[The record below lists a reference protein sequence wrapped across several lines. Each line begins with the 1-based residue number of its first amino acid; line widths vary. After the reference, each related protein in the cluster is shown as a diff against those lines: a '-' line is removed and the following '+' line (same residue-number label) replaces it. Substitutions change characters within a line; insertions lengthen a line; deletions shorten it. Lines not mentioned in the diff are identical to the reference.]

1 MRRYLLSGIL
11 FLLAAALPLGA
22 QQARTVLPE
31 KDSRETLTN
40 LLSEL
45 KTSYASALASD
56 SLLVKDNPHRE
67 ELAAMVHEV
76 DEVTIMLYT
85 QRPEF
90 SFDIAFALENVTRL
104 YDTFHD
110 RADLSNQYLGGA
122 RSGLRRY
129 RLLEESLRDM
139 YRTHPADSAFLPQGD
154 SLLRELPAFV
164 PLEEEDP
171 GKKALLDS
179 CLRYTG
185 FLTGLYGESV
195 MTALQD
201 SVYYADTERRLSQAR
216 DYALAMYADSQKN
229 RYIGGNVNAVQVIR
243 NWDTLIRYVEDDL
256 RVRYGSEPED
266 TDGDIYPFS
275 WSGSYVIRYAIVSL
289 VTLTVS
295 WLLAA
300 LIIFLVLKYLVKKE
314 KVRKH
319 RSLLTAILAIVLFAV
334 GMSVV
339 KTDWGNPYWKM
350 SYQLLSRFA
359 WLTLAI
365 FVSLLIRVRGDQAR
379 PSRNLYLP
387 TLLLAFLSI
396 LMRAIFLPAS
406 LVPLILPPFLVLF
419 IVWQTTVNIHYRTRV
434 SRVDLRYMWVSVGVM
449 ALVCILSL
457 LGYSMIGVLI
467 LTFWTF
473 LLALLHTITTLYY
486 LLMRYYDDRVS
497 RRKARFHTENPNL
510 PLDSENAFIEVTWLY
525 DLLRMVVVPVAA
537 IYSFQAGIT
546 LTARAYQLTQAGD
559 QLLREPFIE
568 RLPALTI
575 SNILL
580 VGSLF
585 FVFRFVIY
593 LVKGVFRI
601 SSLRRL
607 DEKRAAASG
616 PLKESDVNLS
626 LPNTLITL
634 AGWLLYLMA
643 AFFILH
649 IPTTTIVAIMTG
661 LSAGVGFAL
670 KDLIN
675 NFFYGIQLMA
685 GRIRVGDKI
694 SCDGIRGTVR
704 RVSYQTTQVEE
715 EDGSVIAFTN
725 TELFS
730 KKFKNLSAGK
740 NYELLK
746 IPVSVSYGTDIEFT
760 RKVILDAM
768 APLLVKSKAGRD
780 IVDPDF
786 PIDVRFDSYGDSS
799 VNLNV
804 VLYTAVEVHWT
815 FPARAKELIYKAFFE
830 NGIHIPFPQRDVYI
844 KTLPEKE

>member
-1 MRRYLLSGIL
+1 MMKRRFLSGLIL
-11 FLLAAALPLGA
+11 LLTALSLSA
-22 QQARTVLPE
+22 QPDGPE
-31 KDSRETLTN
+31 PPETGFHPTLTD

-45 KTSYASALASD
+45 KASYASALASD
-56 SLLVKDNPHRE
+56 SLLMKSSPQRARLAELVKTAD
-67 ELAAMVHEV
+67 
-76 DEVTIMLYT
+76 DVTIMIYT

-90 SFDIAFALENVTRL
+90 SFDIAFALENVSRL
-104 YDTFHD
+104 LGRFHEQ
-110 RADLSNQYLGGA
+110 RALSDQYLSA
-122 RSGLRRY
+122 SRSGLRRY
-129 RLLEESLRDM
+129 VLLEESLRDM
-139 YRTHPADSAFLPQGD
+139 YRTSVADSAGLSQAD
-154 SLLRELPAFV
+154 SLLRESPSFV
-164 PLEEEDP
+164 PPETENPEKDP
-171 GKKALLDS
+171 LLDS
-179 CLRYTG
+179 CLRYTKL
-185 FLTGLYGESV
+185 LTDLYGESV
-195 MTALQD
+195 MMARQD
-201 SVYYADTERRLSQAR
+201 SVRYADSERRLSQAR
-216 DYALAMYADSQKN
+216 DYAQASYAESQKN
-229 RYIGGNVNAVQVIR
+229 RFIGGNVNAVQILQ
-243 NWDTLIRYVEDDL
+243 NWDTLIRYVKDDL
-256 RVRYGSEPED
+256 RVRYCSEPRD
-266 TDGDIYPFS
+266 LGGKLNPYS
-275 WSGSYVIRYAIVSL
+275 WSGSYVLNYAVLSL
-289 VTLTVS
+289 VTLALS

-300 LIIFLVLKYLVKKE
+300 LIAFLSGKYLAGKGSLRE
-314 KVRKH
+314 R
-319 RSLLTAILAIVLFAV
+319 RPLLTAIFAIILFAV
-334 GMSVV
+334 SMSLV
-339 KTDWGNPYWKM
+339 KTDRDNPYWQM
-350 SYQLLSRFA
+350 AYQLLSRFA

-365 FVSLLIRVRGDQAR
+365 FVSLLIRVRGNQAK

-419 IVWQTTVNIHYRTRV
+419 IVWQAAVNIRYRRQV
-434 SRVDLRYMWVSVGVM
+434 SRVDLRYMWVSLGVM
-449 ALVCILSL
+449 VVVCILSL
-457 LGYSMIGVLI
+457 LGYSMIGVLV

-486 LLMRYYDDRVS
+486 LMMRYYDDRVM

-537 IYSFQAGIT
+537 IYSFQASIV
-546 LTARAYQLTQAGD
+546 LTARAYQLTLVGEK
-559 QLLREPFIE
+559 LLKESFFE
-568 RLPALTI
+568 RLPYLTI

-580 VGSLF
+580 VVSLF
-585 FVFRFVIY
+585 FVFRYLIY
-593 LVKGVFRI
+593 LVKGVFRV

-607 DEKRAAASG
+607 SEKRGVKSG

-626 LPNTLITL
+626 LPNTLFSL

-643 AFFILH
+643 GFYILH
-649 IPTTTIVAIMTG
+649 IPTTAVVAVVTG

-694 SCDGIRGTVR
+694 SCDGIRGTVK

-746 IPVSVSYGTDIEFT
+746 IPLSVSYGTDIEFT
-760 RKVILDAM
+760 RKVILEAM
-768 APLLVKSKAGRD
+768 EPLMVKNKEGRD
-780 IVDPDF
+780 LVDPDF

-815 FPARAKELIYKAFFE
+815 FPARAKERIYKAFYE
-830 NGIHIPFPQRDVYI
+830 NGIQIPFPQRDVYI
-844 KTLPEKE
+844 KTLPEK